1 MANTDLPYVFVL
13 DWDGTIAGNV
23 AFQSQYASIVH
34 TLKKYKMKP
43 NTQYAIPPAF
53 GQHSKLIRPGF
64 AAWIKAMQAMY
75 KEVYFFI
82 YTASEKS
89 WANLEIGWVEKLHGI
104 KFARPIFT
112 RDDCFNESGNNST
125 RKSLGKIYPR
135 IISSIVKERGSVRPL
150 SMDQRKA
157 IIDTHLVAIDNNS
170 VYNDRLDKLLLC
182 PDYNYTVFE
191 NLLTVIPKEVRKEP
205 LIQQLIFSLVNNGYM
220 CKLPDDNE
228 DGMAVLSSQ
237 YAWLATKCK
246 SLHDQNKVFLHDD
259 FWKHLAKM
267 IVKNK
272 VYEYTPSIIKQL
284 QDASWKHSKSN
295 REERRK

>member
-1 MANTDLPYVFVL
+1 MANTDLPYVFVI
-13 DWDGTIAGNV
+13 DIDGTLVGNV
-23 AFQSQYASIVH
+23 GFQSQYASIVN
-34 TLKKYKMKP
+34 TLKKYKIKA
-43 NTQYAIPPAF
+43 NVQYAIPPAF
-53 GQHSKLIRPGF
+53 GPHSKLVRPGF
-64 AAWIKAMQAMY
+64 AAWVKAMQAMY

-89 WANLEIGWVEKLHGI
+89 WAHLEISWIEKLHNI

-112 RDDCFNESGNNST
+112 RDECFNDTTNSM
-125 RKSLGKIYPR
+125 RKSLGKIYPK
-135 IISSIVKERGSVRPL
+135 IISTIVRERGSLKPL
-150 SMDQRKA
+150 SMAQRKA

-182 PDYNYTVFE
+182 PDYGYTVFE
-191 NLLTVIPKEVRKEP
+191 NLLTLIPKDVRKEP
-205 LIQQLIFSLVNNGYM
+205 MIQQLIFSLVNTGYM
-220 CKLPDDNE
+220 CKLPDDHE
-228 DGMAVLSSQ
+228 DGMYSLSNQ

-246 SLHDQNKVFLHDD
+246 SLHEQNRVYLHDD

-284 QDASWKHSKSN
+284 QDASWKHSKKG
-295 REERRK
+295 RDEKQK

>member
-1 MANTDLPYVFVL
+1 MADLPYVFVL

-23 AFQSQYASIVH
+23 SFQSQYASIIN
-34 TLKKYKMKP
+34 TLKQHKIKP
-43 NTQYAIPPAF
+43 NIQYTIPPAF
-53 GQHSKLIRPGF
+53 GKNSKLIRPGF
-64 AAWIKAMQAMY
+64 ADWMKALQGMY

-89 WANLEIGWVEKLHGI
+89 WANLEIGWVEKLHNI

-112 RDDCFNESGNNST
+112 RDDCFNDTSNSM

-135 IISSIVKERGSVRPL
+135 IISTIVRERGSVRPL

-157 IIDTHLVAIDNNS
+157 ILENHLVVIDNNS
-170 VYNDRLDKLLLC
+170 VYNDRTDKLLLC

-191 NLLTVIPKEVRKEP
+191 NLLTLIPKEVRKQP
-205 LIQQLIFSLVNNGYM
+205 MIQQLIFSLINTGYM
-220 CKLPDDNE
+220 CKLPEENE
-228 DGMAVLSSQ
+228 DGMSALSNQ

-246 SLHDQNKVFLHDD
+246 SLHDQNKVFAHDD
-259 FWKHLAKM
+259 FWKHLAKI

-272 VYEYTPSIIKQL
+272 IYDYSPNIIKQL
-284 QDASWKHSKSN
+284 QDASWKHSKKS
-295 REERRK
+295 RDSK